1 MPPAPKAQPK
11 NFRQKVDHKT
21 ELMSSN
27 PALRRDIELYQ
38 TLQKIVRGNLLKPS
52 RRAKLK
58 IAPRLYSKYRG
69 DGFPLRTNNNTRVPR
84 WRDVTPW
91 LKAQVGLM
99 ALAEGTFIHFK
110 VSLHDQLL
118 DELVANGTD
127 LQVYL
132 RDRIARCLRAK
143 VGCIP
148 FYFFVFEDRD
158 NTGQFEVPP
167 HAHGSMLIMPCKL
180 PKNKSGQT
188 LVRYRRMELQIGK
201 EAAELEYGR
210 ELVFEGLRE
219 AAGLSSRPKHW
230 KGKSQSRRVW
240 RGKPANQFFNE
251 NWGTYAF
258 KNTRFVSKTLDDNRL
273 VFSGNFKTETSN
285 LWQLIT
291 KGEIALSYWLNRGHT
306 VKPF

>member
-1 MPPAPKAQPK
+1 MNAVTKAQRK
-11 NFRQKVDHKT
+11 NFRQKVDHKI
-21 ELMSSN
+21 ELMLSD
-27 PALRRDIELYQ
+27 PAMRRDMELYDS
-38 TLQKIVRGNLLKPS
+38 LHRIVRGNLLKPN

-69 DGFPLRTNNNTRVPR
+69 EGFPLETKNSTRVVR

-99 ALAEGTFIHFK
+99 VLAEGDFIHFK

-118 DELVANGTD
+118 EELMAKGTD
-127 LQVYL
+127 LKVYL
-132 RDRIARCLRAK
+132 RDRIARCLRPR

-158 NTGQFEVPP
+158 TTGQFEVPP
-167 HAHGSMLIMPCKL
+167 HAHGSIQILPSNL
-180 PKNKSGQT
+180 PKNKAGET
-188 LVRYRRMELQIGK
+188 LVRYRKMELQFGK
-201 EAAELEYGR
+201 EAAEIEYGR
-210 ELVFEGLRE
+210 QLVREGLKE

-240 RGKPANQFFNE
+240 TDKPANKFFNE

-258 KNTRFVSKTLDDNRL
+258 KNTRFASKALDDKRL
-273 VFSGNFKTETSN
+273 VFSADFKTEARN
-285 LWQLIT
+285 LWKLIT
-291 KGEIALSYWLNRGHT
+291 KGEIALSHWLARSRT
-306 VKPF
+306 EKPF